1 MDKLDDEVLQMYIE
15 ESREHLADIESDLLS
30 MEKGGA
36 DIDEETVN
44 KVFRAAHSLKGGA
57 GFFGLVT
64 IKELAHKIENV
75 LAMIRSRELVP
86 NAEIINILL
95 LAFDKLRE
103 LMNNTEESNK
113 ADVSDFI
120 VSLTGL
126 ASANLPPEQK
136 ETVRTNV
143 DVKLPDGRTV
153 MSVSQFD
160 INHSQQEGEKVYL
173 VEYDLIHDVHR
184 MGKTP
189 IDLIRQIAEQGTII
203 DCSIDIAA
211 LGTLEDEPSNKVP
224 FFVLCGTS
232 DESALTTAEIQIDS
246 GHIHLLFPKE
256 AAPAETKKAA
266 KKKQAKAEAP
276 GPSLQVQPPP
286 AESPAPPAAPPL
298 KPAAPAAAPPVKNEK
313 PQAQPTAATQ
323 PETSLRVNVSLLEN
337 LMNLAGEL
345 VLSRNQLLEAIARSD
360 QRVIK
365 ASGQRISLVTSELQ
379 EAIMLTRMQPIGNV
393 FNKFHRV
400 VRDMSRDLAKEVRL
414 DITGSEVEMD
424 KTIIEGLSDPL
435 THLVRNAVDH
445 GIESTKARSEAGKSL
460 PGVITLA
467 AYHEAGQVNIEI
479 RDDGKGIDP
488 KVIASSAV
496 AKGLVPAEQVKSMS
510 EKEMMS
516 LIFLPGVSTAEKVT
530 DISGRGVGM
539 DVVKTNL
546 NQLGGIID
554 ITSEPGKGSTF
565 RIKLPLTLAII
576 PCLLASVNKERF
588 AIPQVNVK
596 ELIRI
601 PAAQVKERIELV
613 GDAEVLVLRGR
624 LIPIIDLAGVLGIPA
639 GMIDTGDG
647 RKIRN
652 RRQRIADSRLYSK
665 GLATE
670 GVGPGGPKEVKASP
684 ESGEGDADEERRYH
698 AASDLNVI
706 VVTTGTLEYGMVV
719 GELHD
724 SVEIVVKPMGRH
736 LKRLREY
743 VGATIMGDGRVAL
756 ILDVTGLAQL
766 SGLTSLAGTARATE
780 LAEEAEK
787 EKYEDN
793 QSFLTFWGGEKEQ
806 CAVPLDLV
814 ARVERIKASDIAV
827 LGGKKVVQYSDRIMP
842 VFALKDASEMSGLP
856 ENRDPVA
863 VVFEVADKEVGLLA
877 CPPVDAMEVKLAVDG
892 SSIRQPGIIGTSVV
906 KGQTLLIVDVFEAVG
921 AVFPE
926 WQEGKQ
932 QVHIDK
938 GEGAAVLLAEDSDF
952 FRQQVKRYI
961 EDDGYRVIAGEDGA
975 AAWALLEEH
984 ADEVRLVVTDIEMPR
999 LDGYGLARKI
1009 KGDERFAH
1017 LPIIALTSL
1026 AGDED
1031 VAKGRA
1037 AGIDDYQIKLDKEK
1051 LLEGITTFLRQDA
1064 RA

>member
-1 MDKLDDEVLQMYIE
+1 MGNFDDEVLQMYVE
-15 ESREHLADIESDLLS
+15 ESREHLAGIETDLLS
-30 MEKGGA
+30 MEKRGA
-36 DIDEETVN
+36 DIDEEIVN

-75 LAMIRSRELVP
+75 FAMIRSRELVP

-95 LAFDKLRE
+95 LSFDKLRD
-103 LMNNTEESNK
+103 LMNNPEESNNS
-113 ADVSDFI
+113 DVSEFI

-126 ASANLPPEQK
+126 ASANLPVEKK

-143 DVKLPDGRTV
+143 DIRLPDGRTI

-189 IDLIRQIAEQGTII
+189 LDLLRQISERGTII
-203 DCSIDIAA
+203 DCLVDISTV
-211 LGTLEDEPSNKVP
+211 GTLDDEPSNKVP
-224 FFVLCGTS
+224 FFVLCGTV
-232 DESALTTAEIQIDS
+232 DESAMMAASIEIDS
-246 GHIHLLFPKE
+246 RNIHLLFPRE
-256 AAPAETKKAA
+256 TIPAEQKRPEEK
-266 KKKQAKAEAP
+266 
-276 GPSLQVQPPP
+276 
-286 AESPAPPAAPPL
+286 
-298 KPAAPAAAPPVKNEK
+298 KPAADPSGPSTQVSPPADPVETTPAILSRNGGQ
-313 PQAQPTAATQ
+313 QAQPVPAGQ
-323 PETSLRVNVSLLEN
+323 PETSLRVNVGLLEN

-345 VLSRNQLLEAIARSD
+345 VLSRNQLLEAIAQSD

-393 FNKFHRV
+393 FNKFLRV
-400 VRDMSRDLAKEVRL
+400 VRDMSRDLGKQVRL

-445 GIESTKARSEAGKSL
+445 GIESPETRAKAGKSL

-496 AKGLVPAEQVKSMS
+496 AKGLVSAEQVKSMS

-516 LIFLPGVSTAEKVT
+516 LIFLPGLSTAEKVT
-530 DISGRGVGM
+530 DVSGRGVGM

-546 NQLGGIID
+546 NQLGGQVD
-554 ITSEPGKGSTF
+554 ITSEAGKGSTF

-588 AIPQVNVK
+588 AIPQVNVR

-624 LIPIIDLAGVLGIPA
+624 LIPIIDLAGVLGMPA
-639 GMIDTGDG
+639 GLIDPGDG
-647 RKIRN
+647 RQIHD
-652 RRQRIADSRLYSK
+652 RRRRIADRRSHASRPFADGMRPAES
-665 GLATE
+665 E
-670 GVGPGGPKEVKASP
+670 GQQGASQ
-684 ESGEGDADEERRYH
+684 GEERRADQERRYH

-706 VVTTGTLEYGMVV
+706 IVTTGTLEYGLVV
-719 GELHD
+719 EELHD

-736 LKRLREY
+736 LKSLTEY

-766 SGLTSLAGTARATE
+766 SALTSLSGTARATE
-780 LAEEAEK
+780 LAGEAEK
-787 EKYEDN
+787 EKYEDIH
-793 QSFLTFWGGEKEQ
+793 SFLTFWGGEKEQ

-814 ARVERIKASDIAV
+814 ARVEQVKASDIAV
-827 LGGKKVVQYSDRIMP
+827 LGGKRVMQYGDRIMP
-842 VFALKDASEMSGLP
+842 LFTLRDAADVSDLP
-856 ENRDPVA
+856 ENRDLVA
-863 VVFEVADKEVGLLA
+863 VVFQVADREVGLLA
-877 CPPVDAMEVKLAVDG
+877 CPPVDAMEASLAIDG
-892 SSIRQPGIIGTSVV
+892 STVRQPGIIGTSVV
-906 KGQTLLIVDVFEAVG
+906 KGQTLLIVDVFELVG
-921 AVFPE
+921 SVYPE
-926 WQEGKQ
+926 WKQEKQ
-932 QVHIDK
+932 RARADQGD
-938 GEGAAVLLAEDSDF
+938 GPAVLLVEDSDF
-952 FRQQVKRYI
+952 FRQQVTRYI
-961 EDDGYRVIAGEDGA
+961 EDDGYRVIAGEDGV
-975 AAWALLEEH
+975 AAWTLLEEH
-984 ADEVRLVVTDIEMPR
+984 ASEVRIVITDIEMPR

-1009 KGDERFAH
+1009 KGDERFSH

-1051 LLEGITTFLRQDA
+1051 LLEGITSFLRQSSQA
-1064 RA
+1064 

>member
-1 MDKLDDEVLQMYIE
+1 MDNLDDEILQMYVE
-15 ESREHLADIESDLLS
+15 ESREHLADIETDLLS
-30 MEKGGA
+30 MEKRGA
-36 DIDEETVN
+36 DIDEEIVN

-75 LAMIRSRELVP
+75 LDMIRSRELVP

-95 LAFDKLRE
+95 LSFDKLRE
-103 LMNNTEESNK
+103 LMNNTEESNNS
-113 ADVSDFI
+113 DVSEFI

-126 ASANLPPEQK
+126 ASANLPVEKK
-136 ETVRTNV
+136 ETVRTSV
-143 DVKLPDGRTV
+143 DIRLPDGRTI

-160 INHSQQEGEKVYL
+160 IDHSQQEGEKVYL

-189 IDLIRQIAEQGTII
+189 LDLIRQISERGTII
-203 DCSIDIAA
+203 DCVVDISTV
-211 LGTLEDEPSNKVP
+211 GTLDDEPSNKVP
-224 FFVLCGTS
+224 FFVLYGTV
-232 DESALTTAEIQIDS
+232 DESATTTASIEIDTAN
-246 GHIHLLFPKE
+246 IHLLFPRE
-256 AAPAETKKAA
+256 TVPAEKKQS
-266 KKKQAKAEAP
+266 KKKKPAAADP
-276 GPSLQVQPPP
+276 SGPSTKVSPP
-286 AESPAPPAAPPL
+286 AEPVET
-298 KPAAPAAAPPVKNEK
+298 APALPPRNGGQ
-313 PQAQPTAATQ
+313 QAQPIPASQ
-323 PETSLRVNVSLLEN
+323 PETSLRVNVGLLEN

-400 VRDMSRDLAKEVRL
+400 VRDMSRDLEKQVRL

-445 GIESTKARSEAGKSL
+445 GVESPETRAKAGKSL
-460 PGVITLA
+460 PGVVTLA

-496 AKGLVPAEQVKSMS
+496 AKGLVPAEQVKGMS

-516 LIFLPGVSTAEKVT
+516 LMFLPGVSTAEKVT

-546 NQLGGIID
+546 NQLGGQVD
-554 ITSEPGKGSTF
+554 ITSEAGKGSTF

-576 PCLLASVNKERF
+576 PCLLASVHKERF
-588 AIPQVNVK
+588 AIPQVNVR

-624 LIPIIDLAGVLGIPA
+624 LIPIIDLAGVLSIPA
-639 GMIDTGDG
+639 GLIDPGDG
-647 RKIRN
+647 REIRD
-652 RRQRIADSRLYSK
+652 RRRRIADRRSR
-665 GLATE
+665 ATLPFVDGPHSLEPE
-670 GVGPGGPKEVKASP
+670 GQQGTPEGG
-684 ESGEGDADEERRYH
+684 ESRVDQERRYH

-706 VVTTGTLEYGMVV
+706 IVTTGTLEYGLVV

-736 LKRLREY
+736 LKNLREY
-743 VGATIMGDGRVAL
+743 VGATIMGDGRIAL

-766 SGLTSLAGTARATE
+766 SALTSLAGTARATE
-780 LAEEAEK
+780 LAGEAEK
-787 EKYEDN
+787 EKYEDSH
-793 QSFLTFWGGEKEQ
+793 SFLTFWGGEKEQ

-814 ARVERIKASDIAV
+814 ARVEQVKASDIAV
-827 LGGKKVVQYSDRIMP
+827 LGGKRVMQYEDRIMP
-842 VFALKDASEMSGLP
+842 LFTLKDATDVSDLP
-856 ENRDPVA
+856 ENSDLVA
-863 VVFEVADKEVGLLA
+863 VVFQVAGREVGLLA
-877 CPPVDAMEVKLAVDG
+877 CPPVDAMEVKLTVDR
-892 SSIRQPGIIGTSVV
+892 SSVRQPGIIGTSVV
-906 KGQTLLIVDVFEAVG
+906 KGQTLLIVDVFELVG
-921 AVFPE
+921 SVYPE
-926 WQEGKQ
+926 WQQEKQ
-932 QVHIDK
+932 KEHADK
-938 GEGAAVLLAEDSDF
+938 GDGPAVLLAEDSDF

-961 EDDGYRVIAGEDGA
+961 EEDGYRVIAGEDGV
-975 AAWALLEEH
+975 AAWSLLEEH
-984 ADEVRLVVTDIEMPR
+984 ASEVQIVVTDIEMPR

-1009 KGDERFAH
+1009 KGDERFSH

-1026 AGDED
+1026 AGDDD

-1051 LLEGITTFLRQDA
+1051 LLEGITSFLRQSA
-1064 RA
+1064 QA